1 MKIAL
6 IGIACAVGLLAA
18 VPSAYADQPAHND
31 VCLNAGDID
40 HYSYPDDKTIL
51 FHMNG
56 GKVRIWR
63 NDLPRACPGLK
74 FEQGIALE
82 IRGGMICSNMQVV
95 YVLHRWTPCFLGAF
109 TPYTPSPKPAE
120 QGAHH

>member
-6 IGIACAVGLLAA
+6 TGIVCALGLMTAA
-18 VPSAYADQPAHND
+18 QTAYADPPKPTR

-40 HYSYPDDKTIL
+40 HYSYPDDNTIL
-51 FHMNG
+51 VHMKF

-63 NDLPRACPGLK
+63 NDLPRTCPGLK

-82 IRGGMICSNMQVV
+82 IRGVEICSNAQVV
-95 YVLHRWTPCFLGAF
+95 YVLHRWTQCMLGNF
-109 TPYTPSPKPAE
+109 TPYTPPMQPE
-120 QGAHH
+120 TGAHN

>member
-6 IGIACAVGLLAA
+6 TGIVCALGLMTAA
-18 VPSAYADQPAHND
+18 QTAYADPPKPAR

-40 HYSYPDDKTIL
+40 HYSYPDDNTIL
-51 FHMNG
+51 FHMKF

-63 NDLPRACPGLK
+63 NDLQRTCHGLK

-82 IRGGMICSNMQVV
+82 IRGGEICSNAQVV
-95 YVLHRWTPCFLGAF
+95 YVLRRWMPCGLGNF
-109 TPYTPSPKPAE
+109 TPVDEHGQPPM
-120 QGAHH
+120 H